1 LTIHPAAR
9 RTRPISKLLKRLH
22 PGRLAFGP
30 EKESAVRRVTLCPS
44 NQPKRKSFFYSF
56 GSLRMDLLRQPI
68 PCSTLLPT
76 LLQAITLMLSLT
88 VTSDLSLLPS
98 LLPKLPTSLEGLY

>member
-1 LTIHPAAR
+1 
-9 RTRPISKLLKRLH
+9 
-22 PGRLAFGP
+22 
-30 EKESAVRRVTLCPS
+30 
-44 NQPKRKSFFYSF
+44 
-56 GSLRMDLLRQPI
+56 LLRQPI

-98 LLPKLPTSLEGLY
+98 LLPKLPISLEGLY